1 MGEKKHIIGTLDHAC
16 RDMLFE
22 ILSVNATGEIR
33 RRLLDM
39 GLVKGS
45 LIRVVRKA
53 PLGDPMEI
61 MVNGFLLTLR
71 LEEAKT
77 IQVKLVDEGQEHP
90 FEQHFRHGGGRH
102 GRHRWFHRFFN
113 PYGNN

>member
-1 MGEKKHIIGTLDHAC
+1 MEGKQHIEGSLDHAC
-16 RDMLFE
+16 TDMLVE

-45 LIRVVRKA
+45 LIRVIRKA
-53 PLGDPMEI
+53 PLGDPIEI

-77 IQVKLVDEGQEHP
+77 IQVRLIDEVPERPYGR
-90 FEQHFRHGGGRH
+90 HFRHGRGRH
-102 GRHRWFHRFFN
+102 ERHRWFHRFFN
-113 PYGNN
+113 PYSKN

>member
-1 MGEKKHIIGTLDHAC
+1 MESNPTIEGTLDHAC
-16 RDMLFE
+16 RDMLLE
-22 ILSVNATGEIR
+22 VLSVNAAGEIR

-45 LIRVVRKA
+45 LIRVIRKA
-53 PLGDPMEI
+53 PLGDPVEI
-61 MVNGFLLTLR
+61 MLNGFLLTLR

-77 IQVKLVDEGQEHP
+77 VHVKLIETGSDHP
-90 FEQHFRHGGGRH
+90 FGHRFRHGRGRH
-102 GRHRWFHRFFN
+102 GRNWFRRLFY